1 MSRSVFNRNRT
12 RSGVADK
19 IISELNDVDNE
30 DMEVEFKGYMHGGKG
45 FALEILNLE
54 SISERTL
61 QLWKRV
67 IEGKGLNPCI
77 ETDMMSGK
85 VNIKC
90 VENVRQSRKPFMK
103 TLMYLSL
110 TLTFIYILWNRHQS
124 LK

>member
-1 MSRSVFNRNRT
+1 
-12 RSGVADK
+12 
-19 IISELNDVDNE
+19 
-30 DMEVEFKGYMHGGKG
+30 MEVEFKGYMHGGKG

>member
-19 IISELNDVDNE
+19 IISELNDDNNE
-30 DMEVEFKGYMHGGKG
+30 DMEIEFKGYMHGGKG

-54 SISERTL
+54 SISEKTL

-67 IEGKGLNPCI
+67 IEGKGLNPFI

-90 VENVRQSRKPFMK
+90 VENVRQSRNPFMK

>member
-67 IEGKGLNPCI
+67 IEGKGLSPCI